1 MEMQEENQDWSI
13 GELARRGGVSVKTV
27 RFYSD
32 AGLLPPQR
40 SSAGHRRY
48 DATDLA
54 RLTLIRSLRSLD
66 VGLDPIGELLAGAT
80 DLQECLRAQE
90 QVLQLR
96 LLSVRRQLAV
106 CRASA
111 QDNAEHHADRLQVL
125 TRIEAAERDRLL
137 DRFWDT
143 VLPQSG
149 DGTDWMRRA
158 GTPELPSEPTAA
170 QVDAWLELTELAADL
185 DFRDTVRRNADWFS
199 EHTTAGFDRATWPH
213 RLGQVVTLAE
223 PLIAAGVDPGD
234 ERAAPAVA
242 ALAGAYAAAFDRAE
256 TPEFRRWLS
265 QQLQQATDPRAA
277 RWWQLV
283 AVIQPPAVHPDGSSP
298 HEEHRHHAR
307 ATAWLHMALHLHART
322 GLRAST
328 GPTDEGCTET
338 RVNR

>member
-1 MEMQEENQDWSI
+1 MEMQGKNQDWSI
-13 GELARRGGVSVKTV
+13 GELARRGGVSVKTI

-48 DATDLA
+48 DATGLA

-66 VGLDPIGELLAGAT
+66 VGLDTIGELLVGAT

-90 QVLQLR
+90 QLLQLR
-96 LLSVRRQLAV
+96 LLTVRRQLAV

-111 QDNAEHHADRLQVL
+111 QDDAEHHADRLQAL

-143 VLPQSG
+143 VLPRSG
-149 DGTDWMRRA
+149 DGTDRMRRA
-158 GTPELPSEPTAA
+158 GTPELPPEPTAA
-170 QVDAWLELTELAADL
+170 QVDAWLELTELAADP
-185 DFRDTVRRNADWFS
+185 DFRDTVRRNVNWFT
-199 EHTTAGFDRATWPH
+199 EHTGAGFDRATWPH
-213 RLGQVVTLAE
+213 LLEQVVTLAE
-223 PLIAAGVDPGD
+223 PLIAAGVKPRDA
-234 ERAAPAVA
+234 RAAPAVT
-242 ALAGAYAAAFDRAE
+242 ALAEAYAAAFDRAD

-283 AVIQPPAVHPDGSSP
+283 AVIQPPAVPPDESSP
-298 HEEHRHHAR
+298 QKEHRRRAR
-307 ATAWLHMALHLHART
+307 ATTWLHTALHLHA
-322 GLRAST
+322 GT
-328 GPTDEGCTET
+328 GPP
-338 RVNR
+338 RVDLA

>member
-1 MEMQEENQDWSI
+1 MEIQAENQKWSI

-32 AGLLPPQR
+32 SRLLPPQR

-48 DATDLA
+48 DSTDLA
-54 RLTLIRSLRSLD
+54 RLTLIRNLRSLD
-66 VGLDPIGELLAGAT
+66 VGLDTIGEILDGVT
-80 DLQECLRAQE
+80 DLQQCLRAQE

-96 LLSVRRQLAV
+96 LLTVRRQLAV

-111 QDNAEHHADRLQVL
+111 QDDPEHHADRLQAL

-143 VLPQSG
+143 VLPQTLAEP
-149 DGTDWMRRA
+149 DQMRRF
-158 GTPELPSEPTAA
+158 GTPELPAEPTAA
-170 QVDAWLELTELAADL
+170 QVDAWLELTELAADP

-199 EHTTAGFDRATWPH
+199 QNTTAGFDQTSWPD
-213 RLGQVVTLAE
+213 RLAQVLTFAE
-223 PLIAAGVDPGD
+223 PHVAAGTDPGD

-242 ALAGAYAAAFDRAE
+242 VLARAYAEAFDRAD

-265 QQLQQATDPRAA
+265 EQLQQATDPRVA

-283 AVIQPPAVHPDGSSP
+283 AVIQPARLPPDGPSL
-298 HEEHRHHAR
+298 HEEHRRR
-307 ATAWLHMALHLHART
+307 AQVTVWLHRALHLHPETDSSA
-322 GLRAST
+322 
-328 GPTDEGCTET
+328 PTDIAALTGAPE
-338 RVNR
+338 RP